1 MPTRSRHRRLFPAP
15 FDLGGA
21 KGIVSID
28 KFCQHR
34 KNTVMPTQNV
44 SLSPLLKKFVES
56 HVRSGQYANSSEVV
70 RAGLRLLAQDE
81 ALRAEKIKLLRQ
93 AAKSGIE
100 DMAAGRFTDL
110 SPDKIE
116 NHVTKMTRLSK

>member
-1 MPTRSRHRRLFPAP
+1 
-15 FDLGGA
+15 
-21 KGIVSID
+21 
-28 KFCQHR
+28 
-34 KNTVMPTQNV
+34 MPTQNV